1 MDVESSPN
9 WESLIGKLRI
19 AIYGEDLPYVTT
31 IAKRDR
37 NAYRV
42 LTSTMISLRTKD
54 DVTASASERLFK
66 RADNPADMSTLDE
79 SEIAKL
85 IYPSGFYQTK
95 AKHIKRSAEL
105 LLECFDG
112 DVPKTRDELMTLPG
126 VGRKTANLTLNLGY
140 GIDAIC
146 VDTHVHR
153 ISNRLGLVLTGKPED
168 TEIELEKKLPRRYW
182 IEINTLLVFYGQ
194 RICRPISPLCSECS
208 ISSSCPRIG
217 VTKSR

>member
-1 MDVESSPN
+1 MDVVSSPN
-9 WESLIGKLRI
+9 WENLIGKLRI
-19 AIYGEDLPYVTT
+19 AGENLPFVTKL
-31 IAKRDR
+31 AERDR

-54 DVTASASERLFK
+54 DVTASASERLFR
-66 RADNPADMSTLDE
+66 RADNPADMSALDE
-79 SEIAKL
+79 SEISDL
-85 IYPSGFYQTK
+85 IYPSGFYRTK

-105 LLECFDG
+105 LLKHFDG
-112 DVPKTRDELMTLPG
+112 DVPKTREELMTLPG
-126 VGRKTANLTLNLGY
+126 VGRKTANLTLNLGH

-153 ISNRLGLVLTGKPED
+153 ISNRLGWVQTGKPED
-168 TEIELEKKLPRRYW
+168 TEKELAKKLPQRYW

-194 RICRPISPLCSECS
+194 RICRPISPLCSQCS
-208 ISSSCPRIG
+208 ISPSCPRIG